1 MALLV
6 CNLPVHHLAPPFQP
20 AMPKK
25 KPAPAPAQEM
35 LSGRPGYLIR
45 RLNQIHYAI
54 FFEECKQFNITPVQ
68 YGMLTAL
75 SVTPGIDQKTLG
87 HELGLDRTN
96 TADVLKRLE
105 ERGLVRRVPSAVDGR
120 VKNAFP
126 TPEGEKITRGMFD
139 AMAAAQER
147 LLAPLAAAD
156 RKKFMELLRVLVESN
171 NELGRAS
178 MRAF

>member
-1 MALLV
+1 
-6 CNLPVHHLAPPFQP
+6 
-20 AMPKK
+20 MPKK
-25 KPAPAPAQEM
+25 KNAHDPASEL
-35 LSGRPGYLIR
+35 LSSRPGYLVR

-54 FFEECKQFNITPVQ
+54 FAEECRQYNITPVQ

-75 SVTPGIDQKTLG
+75 TVMPGIDQKTLG

-105 ERGLVRRVPSAVDGR
+105 DRGLVRRVPSTVDGR
-120 VKNAFP
+120 VKNAFV
-126 TPEGEKITRGMFD
+126 TPEGEQITHAMHG
-139 AMAAAQER
+139 AMARAQER
-147 LLAPLAAAD
+147 LLAPLSAAE
-156 RKKFMELLRVLVESN
+156 RKKFMELLLVLVDAN

>member
-1 MALLV
+1 
-6 CNLPVHHLAPPFQP
+6 
-20 AMPKK
+20 MPKK
-25 KPAPAPAQEM
+25 KPLHDPARVL
-35 LSGRPGYLIR
+35 LSSRPGYLIR

-75 SVTPGIDQKTLG
+75 SVTSGIDQKTLG

-120 VKNAFP
+120 VKNAFI
-126 TPEGEKITRGMFD
+126 TPEGEKITGGMYA
-139 AMAAAQER
+139 AMANAQDR
-147 LLAPLAAAD
+147 LLAPLPLAE
-156 RKKFMELLRVLVESN
+156 RKKFMELLLLLVESN
-171 NELGRAS
+171 NDLGRAS

>member
-1 MALLV
+1 
-6 CNLPVHHLAPPFQP
+6 
-20 AMPKK
+20 MPKK
-25 KPAPAPAQEM
+25 NPATDPAREL
-35 LSGRPGYLIR
+35 LSERPGYLIR

-54 FFEECKQFNITPVQ
+54 FFQECKQYRITPVQ

-105 ERGLVRRVPSAVDGR
+105 ERGLVKRVPSAVDGR
-120 VKNAFP
+120 VKNAFI
-126 TPEGEKITRGMFD
+126 TPEGEKITGTMYQ
-139 AMAAAQER
+139 AMATSQER
-147 LLAPLAAAD
+147 LLAPLSPAD
-156 RKKFMELLRVLVESN
+156 RKKFMELLLVLVESN

>member
-1 MALLV
+1 
-6 CNLPVHHLAPPFQP
+6 
-20 AMPKK
+20 
-25 KPAPAPAQEM
+25 M
-35 LSGRPGYLIR
+35 LSARPGYLIR

-105 ERGLVRRVPSAVDGR
+105 DRGLVRRVPSVVDGR
-120 VKNAFP
+120 VKNAFI
-126 TPEGEKITRGMFD
+126 TPEGEKITSGMYG
-139 AMAAAQER
+139 AMANAQER
-147 LLAPLAAAD
+147 LLAPLPTAE
-156 RKKFMELLRVLVESN
+156 RKKFMELLLLLVESN

>member
-1 MALLV
+1 M
-6 CNLPVHHLAPPFQP
+6 Q
-20 AMPKK
+20 KK
-25 KPAPAPAQEM
+25 KPSNDPAREM
-35 LSGRPGYLIR
+35 LSSRPGYLIR

-105 ERGLVRRVPSAVDGR
+105 ERGLVRRVPSVVDGR
-120 VKNAFP
+120 VKNAFI
-126 TPEGEKITRGMFD
+126 TPEGEKITGSMFG
-139 AMAAAQER
+139 AMANAQER
-147 LLAPLAAAD
+147 LLAPLPVPE
-156 RKKFMELLRVLVESN
+156 RKKFMDLLLLLVEAN
-171 NELGRAS
+171 NDLGRAS

>member
-1 MALLV
+1 
-6 CNLPVHHLAPPFQP
+6 
-20 AMPKK
+20 MPKK
-25 KPAPAPAQEM
+25 KSAHTPDLEM
-35 LSGRPGYLIR
+35 LSARPGYLVR

-105 ERGLVRRVPSAVDGR
+105 DRGLVKRVPSVVDGR

-126 TPEGEKITRGMFD
+126 TPEGEKVTRKMFD

-147 LLAPLAAAD
+147 LLAPLSAAD
-156 RKKFMELLRVLVESN
+156 RKKFMELLLVLVESN
-171 NELGRAS
+171 NEVGRAS